1 MTAKKTKLDTLKTA
15 TGKQPKTRKTTKSKG
30 STTSPKKTKLDS
42 LSFADGKKDE
52 KIRKAQE
59 LEELVGINEVNPY
72 GTTITSVFEGK
83 LTDMAIVDLQELAV
97 TVGVFP
103 SGTATSLRN
112 KLKKAFRDYQRGS
125 GSFVNPAQTS
135 VCGGRDPN
143 DPKFKAALELMK
155 EGL

>member
-1 MTAKKTKLDTLKTA
+1 MTTKKTKLDTLKTA
-15 TGKQPKTRKTTKSKG
+15 TGKQSKARKTTKSKG
-30 STTSPKKTKLDS
+30 STASPKKTQLDS
-42 LSFADGKKDE
+42 LSFADGKQDE

-59 LEELVGINEVNPY
+59 LEQLVGLNEVNPY
-72 GTTITSVFEGK
+72 GTPITSVLEQK
-83 LTDMAIVDLQELAV
+83 LTEMALVDLQELAV

-112 KLKKAFRDYQRGS
+112 KLKKSFRDYQRGS
-125 GSFVNPAQTS
+125 GSFVNPTQLS
-135 VCGGRDPN
+135 VCGGRDPS